1 MKKLNRTDCITF
13 IIALIAEVAVIISNI
28 VKFDSY
34 SPVIIVVAS
43 IAIVGLI
50 ITILSNI
57 INTRRKKPST
67 NSVKIST
74 DNKGYTISIDK
85 TDNLFKNKG
94 YIRDYYTLKDIGDN
108 NQSLKIKSKS
118 SWKDV
123 NAYKTLLAVYL
134 DNGDKIEYTD
144 SMIKVHPG
152 DSDTTIADFYAMY
165 GINDKADISTLRSIH
180 NGYIAREKIN
190 NNRITYLN
198 ILEDVGLDD
207 YIFIQYIYYNNL
219 TTKEELDSILKECY
233 L

>member
-1 MKKLNRTDCITF
+1 MDNKDNFSIPFELIVILGWIVVIVV
-13 IIALIAEVAVIISNI
+13 IIGVAVVVKIPVSANKSNTA
-28 VKFDSY
+28 KSKT
-34 SPVIIVVAS
+34 VAS
-43 IAIVGLI
+43 
-50 ITILSNI
+50 SDS
-57 INTRRKKPST
+57 K
-67 NSVKIST
+67 
-74 DNKGYTISIDK
+74 DDYTITIDK

-123 NAYKTLLAVYL
+123 DAYRTLLAVEL
-134 DNGDKIEYTD
+134 DNGDEIKYED

-152 DSDTTIADFYAMY
+152 DSDITIADFYAIY
-165 GINDKADISTLRSIH
+165 DINDKADISTLKSIH
-180 NGYIAREKIN
+180 NGYIATRKIS

-219 TTKEELDSILKECY
+219 TTDKELDSILKECY
-233 L
+233 LQ